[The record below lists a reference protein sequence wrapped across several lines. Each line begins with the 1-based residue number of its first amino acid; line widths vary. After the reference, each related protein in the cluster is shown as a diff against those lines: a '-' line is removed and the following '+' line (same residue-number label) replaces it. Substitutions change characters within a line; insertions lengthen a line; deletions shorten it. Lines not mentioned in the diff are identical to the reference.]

1 MHSHSSMTTVST
13 FRERDIV
20 KGPPSPPEVRVGLA
34 GPGAGAESER
44 DVRGAV
50 ENGNGHGHA
59 RVPPVVAPKPK
70 GLQARLAG
78 AVAAGTSGE

>member
-34 GPGAGAESER
+34 GAGAESER

-50 ENGNGHGHA
+50 ENGNGHA